1 MQVTGTTTAVKGS
14 SSLDV
19 AANRNSVPN
28 QDFFS
33 AIAAA
38 YDSTTFLDTSR
49 KVEQPSTE
57 EIAPLERYQTITGR
71 TVAEKDTGVT
81 VESWWCD
88 GTLAEFISKKFT
100 GSRSYPIDTTK
111 TINWESRGDHKLTAD
126 EIAQLKEKYDVTNLS
141 PQEYYDLMSDLTHM
155 EVLSGN
161 DVMGVHLKHFGS
173 DINLTA
179 KGLLPQGTPA
189 VRQGNII
196 NYLAVALSRLLEYWS
211 WINSDEYKLT
221 NSHLSSEKQELC
233 RTATQKDIQVRQ
245 NMLNVLNQLK

>member
-1 MQVTGTTTAVKGS
+1 MQVTGATTAVRGPS
-14 SSLDV
+14 TLNV
-19 AANRNSVPN
+19 AANCSSVPN

-33 AIAAA
+33 AMAAA
-38 YDSTTFLDTSR
+38 YNTAISPDVSR
-49 KVEQPSTE
+49 KEGQPSTE

-71 TVAEKDTGVT
+71 TVAENDTGVT

-88 GTLAEFISKKFT
+88 ETLAEFISKKFT
-100 GSRSYPIDTTK
+100 GNRLYPMDTTK
-111 TINWESRGDHKLTAD
+111 TINWESCGNHKLTSE
-126 EIAQLKEKYDVTNLS
+126 EITQLKEKYDVTNLS

-155 EVLSGN
+155 EALSGN

-179 KGLLPQGTPA
+179 KGLLPQGMPA

-196 NYLAVALSRLLEYWS
+196 NYLAVARSRLLEYWG

-221 NSHLSSEKQELC
+221 NSHLSAEKQELC
-233 RTATQKDIQVRQ
+233 RAATQKDIQVRQ
-245 NMLNVLNQLK
+245 NMLNVLNQLQ

>member
-1 MQVTGTTTAVKGS
+1 MNGVFVSEESQMPSFSVARRQVVSPEKS
-14 SSLDV
+14 FL
-19 AANRNSVPN
+19 AAIN
-28 QDFFS
+28 
-33 AIAAA
+33 AA
-38 YDSTTFLDTSR
+38 YDATASPDAT
-49 KVEQPSTE
+49 KKEKHPAME

-71 TVAEKDTGVT
+71 SSAGKDNEVT

-126 EIAQLKEKYDVTNLS
+126 EITQLKEKYDVTNLS

-196 NYLAVALSRLLEYWS
+196 NYLAVALSRLLEYWG

-221 NSHLSSEKQELC
+221 NSHLSAEKQELC

-245 NMLNVLNQLK
+245 NMLNVLNQLQ